1 MATDEN
7 IEPEKA
13 VPKKVSFSERLVIA
27 KPWLLVGGLILLLV
41 MLMVTSIV
49 TGLMVTGVINI
60 NPDNKQVVSSMG
72 DAMSIC
78 EGAIQDEQGALLQAF
93 AVDDLSSHGDDA
105 SGGYRLFYKINKY
118 RDVSRQTGVDRFY
131 VNCFV
136 SAKGRIKRLDFIEDK
151 VFVPRAARK
160 SKGNEIGL

>member
-1 MATDEN
+1 LATDDN

-13 VPKKVSFSERLVIA
+13 APEKVSFNERLALV
-27 KPWLLVGGLILLLV
+27 KPWLLVGGLVVLLV
-41 MLMVTSIV
+41 MLMMTSLV
-49 TGLMVTGVINI
+49 TGLIVSGIINI
-60 NPDNKQVVSSMG
+60 NPDNKQVVSNMG

-93 AVDDLSSHGDDA
+93 AIDDLSSHGDDA
-105 SGGYRLFYKINKY
+105 SGGYRLFYEINKY
-118 RDVSRQTGVDRFY
+118 RNASRQTGVDKFF

-136 SAKGRIKRLDFIEDK
+136 SAKGRVKRLDFLEDK
-151 VFVPRAARK
+151 AFVPRAARK